1 MFCTRVHLMA
11 IFRRY
16 RSNLGGFAR
25 KTLGAASTYAA
36 GQIGRS
42 AVRYGSKLVRSAARK
57 IGRSL
62 PVSVTKFA
70 TNESPV
76 TTYRSSGRR
85 LSKGQRRFRNRVLE
99 AVNGAAPIQSYVHD
113 NCQAVKTITA
123 DQVIN
128 DSTGICQLALSSNN
142 DDIRQCFYN
151 AYTLASD
158 AACIGYKLQFRSA
171 CLDVNFTNTGSGG
184 VILDVYTL
192 LCRKSYVTASTNT
205 DVQFTSQFAEQAGTL
220 VAVNVAVT
228 PFQNPGFLQYWKI
241 IGHKSVHLK
250 TGEICSMQ
258 VRQNRRKWLDGK
270 VLTQN
275 VNGIP
280 GWTKVVFFQMRG
292 EVENNAGTARYA
304 GGTLSWKA
312 RKTYTYQFPADRNRV
327 TQVDA

>member
-1 MFCTRVHLMA
+1 MA

-42 AVRYGSKLVRSAARK
+42 AVRYGSKLVRSAAKK

-85 LSKGQRRFRNRVLE
+85 LSKG
-99 AVNGAAPIQSYVHD
+99 H
-113 NCQAVKTITA
+113 
-123 DQVIN
+123 
-128 DSTGICQLALSSNN
+128 
-142 DDIRQCFYN
+142 
-151 AYTLASD
+151 